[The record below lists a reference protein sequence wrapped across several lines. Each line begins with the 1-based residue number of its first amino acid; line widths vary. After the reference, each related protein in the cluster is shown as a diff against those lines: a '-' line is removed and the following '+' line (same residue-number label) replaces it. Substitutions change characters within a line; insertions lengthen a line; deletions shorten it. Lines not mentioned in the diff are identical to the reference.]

1 MQATFTKRKG
11 QVVSSILEIK
21 YVVEDCRSTV
31 VRGIVAGIDIWKL
44 AVLPNL
50 LNNSE
55 TWTELHKKTVES
67 LEDIQYMFYR
77 YLLATPRS
85 CPKPALLWETGG
97 MLMEHRVAQKKLV
110 FYHHLLHLP
119 KNSLAYEIADTQA
132 SLAYPDLVQCY
143 ELIEKYKLPD
153 AKDQTKIQWKILV
166 KNKSQKEYENDLL
179 ENVIMFKND

>member
-1 MQATFTKRKG
+1 MESVMETKLLDFNLDNSCVIVMGSPKQKSEIESKLQDNPLTLCGQEMPNVRAEKYLGDMISSAGLAESVQATFTKRKG

-67 LEDIQYMFYR
+67 TTTFYTYQRIHWLMKLLTHRHPWLIQ
-77 YLLATPRS
+77 A
-85 CPKPALLWETGG
+85 W
-97 MLMEHRVAQKKLV
+97 
-110 FYHHLLHLP
+110 
-119 KNSLAYEIADTQA
+119 
-132 SLAYPDLVQCY
+132 
-143 ELIEKYKLPD
+143 
-153 AKDQTKIQWKILV
+153 
-166 KNKSQKEYENDLL
+166 
-179 ENVIMFKND
+179 FKNAMN

>member
-1 MQATFTKRKG
+1 MISSAGLAESVQATFTKRKG

-97 MLMEHRVAQKKLV
+97 MSMEHRVA
-110 FYHHLLHLP
+110 
-119 KNSLAYEIADTQA
+119 
-132 SLAYPDLVQCY
+132 
-143 ELIEKYKLPD
+143 
-153 AKDQTKIQWKILV
+153 
-166 KNKSQKEYENDLL
+166 KS
-179 ENVIMFKND
+179 